1 MANPEASK
9 PPGPDEAAP
18 ERRADE
24 PARTDGAGNTPPP
37 PFLEVTCRSSGE
49 VRRFAA
55 GTTARYA
62 LHAVNRKLAPG
73 APAALHVEAAK
84 EGEEPVC
91 FGPTAPLADYGRGWR
106 LQTVTEQ
113 DAPGA
118 HHHAHHA
125 PPHGDGGK
133 GARERELLRKKGSS
147 VYLAKIGLA
156 FVFLFLLGG
165 LFTYLLE
172 TIPDMILAST
182 PPQSM

>member
-1 MANPEASK
+1 M
-9 PPGPDEAAP
+9 
-18 ERRADE
+18 
-24 PARTDGAGNTPPP
+24 
-37 PFLEVTCRSSGE
+37 
-49 VRRFAA
+49 RRFAA

-91 FGPTAPLADYGRGWR
+91 FGPTAPLADYGPGWR

-125 PPHGDGGK
+125 PP
-133 GARERELLRKKGSS
+133 
-147 VYLAKIGLA
+147 
-156 FVFLFLLGG
+156 
-165 LFTYLLE
+165 
-172 TIPDMILAST
+172 PDCT
-182 PPQSM
+182 VTT